1 MQKSKLGAAWLGAV
15 VFGVGLTSV
24 APPAQA
30 QSADT
35 QYFPLLVYRTGP
47 YAANG
52 AQLANGMIDYLKL
65 VNANGG
71 VNGVTLSWDE
81 CETEYKTDVGV
92 ECYERLKGNGEV
104 AAVSP
109 FSTGIAYA
117 LLEKAAADENVLF
130 SMGYGRTSSAD
141 GTVFPWVFNF
151 PATYWSQATSIMK
164 YIAEQEGGFDQLA
177 GKKIGLVHLDHPYG
191 REPIPTLEVL
201 AEDYGFELLL
211 YPVPTG
217 SMTDQKSIWLDI
229 RRVKPDW
236 LMMWGWGAMNPTAI
250 KEASLIRYPMD
261 HFIGNWWS
269 AAEVD
274 VRGSGVPAEGYVGA
288 NFHEV
293 GDAAPVFAEI
303 REKVYD
309 AGEGTGPEGEIGEVL
324 YNRGIANSAFIVEA
338 MHTAMQ
344 EYGNKVLTG
353 EEMRWGFE
361 NLDITPERIE
371 ELGLTGVL
379 PPTKVTCSNHEGTE
393 PAVKLQSWDGEKWTV
408 FTDWIPAMTDVVR
421 PLVEADAEQYAK
433 ENGITPR
440 DCTS

>member
-1 MQKSKLGAAWLGAV
+1 MQKSKASAGWLGAV
-15 VFGVGLTSV
+15 VVGVGLTSL
-24 APPAQA
+24 ALPAMA
-30 QSADT
+30 QDT
-35 QYFPLLVYRTGP
+35 QFVPLLVYRTGP

-52 AQLANGMIDYLKL
+52 TPIANGMTDYMKL
-65 VNANGG
+65 VNAKGG
-71 VNGVTLSWDE
+71 VNGVMLSWEE

-92 ECYERLKGNGEV
+92 ECYERLKGDGAV
-104 AAVSP
+104 AAVNP
-109 FSTGIAYA
+109 YSTGITYA
-117 LLEKAAADENVLF
+117 LLEKAAADHNVLF
-130 SMGYGRTSSAD
+130 SMGYGRTSAAD

-164 YIAEQEGGFDQLA
+164 YIAEQEGGFDNLA

-191 REPIPTLEVL
+191 REPIPTLEKM
-201 AEDYGFELLL
+201 AESYGFELLL

-229 RRVKPDW
+229 RRAKPDW

-269 AAEVD
+269 SAEPD
-274 VRGSGVPAEGYVGA
+274 VRGSGVPAVGYIGATFNDVG
-288 NFHEV
+288 E
-293 GDAAPVFAEI
+293 AAPVFAEI

-309 AGEGTGPEGEIGEVL
+309 AGNGTGPDSGIGEVL
-324 YNRGIANSAFIVEA
+324 YNRGVANAAYVVEA
-338 MHTAMQ
+338 MNTAM
-344 EYGNKVLTG
+344 EKYGDKVLSG
-353 EEMRWGFE
+353 DEMRWGFE

-371 ELGLTGVL
+371 ELGLTGIL
-379 PPTKVTCSNHEGTE
+379 PPTKVTCSNHEGLT
-393 PAVKLQSWDGEKWTV
+393 PAIKLQRWDGEKWTI

-421 PLVEADAEQYAK
+421 PLIEADAEQYAE